1 VLNVIVLKCL
11 IISIIFG
18 RLHGWEVFIVFLQVS
33 VHRSIPRSL
42 FENMTLAG
50 DPQLRSCGECAVRIA
65 LMTSRC
71 CGTRES
77 HQRVQ
82 KEGVKKDLDLKLND

>member
-1 VLNVIVLKCL
+1 
-11 IISIIFG
+11 
-18 RLHGWEVFIVFLQVS
+18 
-33 VHRSIPRSL
+33 
-42 FENMTLAG
+42 MTLAG
-50 DPQLRSCGECAVRIA
+50 DPQLRSCGEYAVRTA